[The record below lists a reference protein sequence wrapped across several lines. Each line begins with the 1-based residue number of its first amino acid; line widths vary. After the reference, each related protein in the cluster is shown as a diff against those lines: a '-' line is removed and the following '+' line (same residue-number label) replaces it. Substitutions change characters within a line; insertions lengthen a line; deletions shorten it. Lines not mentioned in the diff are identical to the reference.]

1 MAWELTKSGV
11 APDARWW
18 RAIGSG
24 ELSTRERRLRSVGRQ
39 LPTNPT
45 QIARYDAPA
54 DPALQAHFP
63 MVGAALQPLVPPQTA
78 DAPLDAGAPAI
89 VPAPG
94 AVAVALALA
103 RTLGGGAR
111 SRTGDGDVAYP

>member
-11 APDARWW
+11 PPTARW

-24 ELSTRERRLRSVGRQ
+24 GLSTRVRRLRSVGRQ

-63 MVGAALQPLVPPQTA
+63 MVGAALQPIVTPQTA

-94 AVAVALALA
+94 AVSRA
-103 RTLGGGAR
+103 RTLAGVLGPERGMTTWHTPKAC
-111 SRTGDGDVAYP
+111 A